1 MYTAEASATIAVLAD
16 QLATAA
22 FLPGLAVM
30 ALVGV
35 AAVRDRVLS
44 RTAGVIAL
52 VLTVAS
58 TAATLAIGL
67 PYSSSLVWPL
77 FALVVGVAGIA
88 SRRAA

>member
-16 QLATAA
+16 QLSTAA

-35 AAVRDRVLS
+35 AAVRDRVLA
-44 RTAGVIAL
+44 RTVGVIAL
-52 VLTVAS
+52 VLTTAS
-58 TAATLAIGL
+58 TLATLAIGL

-77 FALVVGVAGIA
+77 FAVAVGVAAIA
-88 SRRAA
+88 ARRAA